1 MLEKKLF
8 KFLDSREA
16 VNEESEKRA
25 VFSCCSAWV
34 LPAVYLLSFCFFN
47 HNILT
52 ALSPVKNLCVTV
64 WRTDEEQT
72 YCPFC
77 SQIPVADVVLSAL
90 IASHADVLRL
100 GTRDKPKKPKNVCVG
115 GYCSYGPYGLQ
126 YTFLP
131 ESRLSC
137 G

>member
-1 MLEKKLF
+1 MKKVRNVQCFRVALHGFSMRSTFCLFAEK
-8 KFLDSREA
+8 E
-16 VNEESEKRA
+16 V
-25 VFSCCSAWV
+25 
-34 LPAVYLLSFCFFN
+34 FN

-90 IASHADVLRL
+90 IASHADVTSLRSLRTSAWEATALTVLAACNIFFYQNRGSVVGRL
-100 GTRDKPKKPKNVCVG
+100 GTI
-115 GYCSYGPYGLQ
+115 
-126 YTFLP
+126 
-131 ESRLSC
+131 
-137 G
+137 